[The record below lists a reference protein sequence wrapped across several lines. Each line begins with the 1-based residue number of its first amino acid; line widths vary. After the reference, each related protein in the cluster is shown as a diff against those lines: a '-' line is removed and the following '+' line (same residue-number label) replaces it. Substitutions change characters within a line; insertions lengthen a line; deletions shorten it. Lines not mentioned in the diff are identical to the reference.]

1 MHINLRDDIEPPEKV
16 ETVKLNGEDRP
27 PERAAVEH
35 SQLVESDSQSHSEPS
50 PLTGDR
56 LFQTHDRVEKTSRNY
71 LKALGVVLVLV
82 AVGVGIF
89 FYVTLPGMGDRVR
102 APQGL
107 EDAVRNN
114 FIEVQ
119 KRDATDIEFYFCESY
134 YWARVNVEKRPDI
147 TTNPI
152 YLIGTYK
159 ARATAV
165 GDAWTVT
172 AEPITS
178 PDADVPCK

>member
-16 ETVKLNGEDRP
+16 ETVNLHGKERP
-27 PERAAVEH
+27 PQRAAVQPE
-35 SQLVESDSQSHSEPS
+35 QPVAPVPRPAPEPS

-71 LKALGVVLVLV
+71 LKALGVVLLLV
-82 AVGVGIF
+82 AAGVGIF

-102 APQGL
+102 APRGL

-119 KRDATDIEFYFCESY
+119 KRDAADIEFYFCDTF
-134 YWARVNVEKRPDI
+134 YWARVYVEKRPDI

-152 YLIGTYK
+152 YLVGTYR

-178 PDADVPCK
+178 PEMDVPCR